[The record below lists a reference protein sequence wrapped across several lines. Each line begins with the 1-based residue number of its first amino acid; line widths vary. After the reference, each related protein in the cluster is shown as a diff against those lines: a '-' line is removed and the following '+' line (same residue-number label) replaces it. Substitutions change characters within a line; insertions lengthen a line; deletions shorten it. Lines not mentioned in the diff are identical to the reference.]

1 MQVVTITQHITS
13 NQDFK
18 HTIICIV
25 PVFFGIKN
33 NFGILKNNSYI
44 YINKITKKKIMAKEY
59 YGIKT
64 QQIEFDTDALTMTMI
79 STDQFFKNIAIH
91 TMPENMFNSQYLMF
105 KANMFRGLST
115 QESGITPTD
124 PQDIMALESLPH
136 VSTFENFVSAKNET
150 FAHLTDK
157 LSNI

>member
-1 MQVVTITQHITS
+1 
-13 NQDFK
+13 
-18 HTIICIV
+18 
-25 PVFFGIKN
+25 
-33 NFGILKNNSYI
+33 
-44 YINKITKKKIMAKEY
+44 MAKEY

-124 PQDIMALESLPH
+124 PQDKMALESLPH
-136 VSTFENFVSAKNET
+136 VSTFENFVAAKNET
-150 FAHLTDK
+150 MAHLTDK
-157 LSNI
+157 LANL

>member
-1 MQVVTITQHITS
+1 
-13 NQDFK
+13 
-18 HTIICIV
+18 
-25 PVFFGIKN
+25 
-33 NFGILKNNSYI
+33 
-44 YINKITKKKIMAKEY
+44 MAKEY

-79 STDQFFKNIAIH
+79 STDQHFKNIAIH

-105 KANMFRGLST
+105 KANKFRGLST
-115 QESGITPTD
+115 QESGITPTE
-124 PQDIMALESLPH
+124 PQDKAAFESMPTI
-136 VSTFENFVSAKNET
+136 STFEDFVAAKNET